1 MKLNLIKHYI
11 NNCRIKLRN
20 LLLKY
25 KKLKIIYLCKN
36 NAVVE
41 ISKAKSLPQWQNLQE
56 ELKSRW
62 LKIKDIIEK
71 NQYNELR
78 SEVGQSINKEKL
90 AMVNC
95 LINLC
100 NDIVNTIHE
109 AVSLD
114 ALGKLRCEITE
125 ILLKMEENKSNED
138 LCQTL
143 RKEVD
148 VCVFGEQKEVLTYLI
163 NSYKNILD
171 KISKPE
177 FSFDF
182 ENLQQELEN
191 IQNEIESR
199 FVEFKQDHRKYKRS
213 QDNEML
219 YKKLHSEAYQYQTKE
234 VIVDDLVKHCKNI
247 KNDSEKI

>member
-1 MKLNLIKHYI
+1 
-11 NNCRIKLRN
+11 
-20 LLLKY
+20 
-25 KKLKIIYLCKN
+25 
-36 NAVVE
+36 
-41 ISKAKSLPQWQNLQE
+41 
-56 ELKSRW
+56 
-62 LKIKDIIEK
+62 
-71 NQYNELR
+71 
-78 SEVGQSINKEKL
+78 
-90 AMVNC
+90 MVNC

-125 ILLKMEENKSNED
+125 ILLKMEEIIEENKSNED
-138 LCQTL
+138 LYKIL

-177 FSFDF
+177 FSSNF
-182 ENLQQELEN
+182 ENLQQELED
-191 IQNEIESR
+191 IWNEIESG

-219 YKKLHSEAYQYQTKE
+219 YKKLHSEAYQYQAKGQ
-234 VIVDDLVKHCKNI
+234 K
-247 KNDSEKI
+247 